1 MIGHRHGDARP
12 CRRTSGKAPA
22 RRSGVESYMNLKVCP
37 KTHKTAGVPRRFTLS
52 ALVQCD
58 FFTLQFQPP
67 VIVAFYLTFRGTMYD
82 RRTDLT
88 PEDALPVRRI
98 DAKVKWFNAS
108 KGFGFVTMADGS
120 PDAFLPM
127 AILRRAGYDD
137 VREGA
142 SITCDVGA
150 GAKGPL
156 VTSVLSIDLSTAVAP
171 SFGADR
177 RGGAGASSTLEGAVK
192 WFEPDKGYG
201 FISPDGGG
209 KDVFIHITALRR
221 SGLDGLT
228 PGQRVRV
235 EVIDG
240 RKGLEA
246 DQIALI

>member
-1 MIGHRHGDARP
+1 
-12 CRRTSGKAPA
+12 
-22 RRSGVESYMNLKVCP
+22 
-37 KTHKTAGVPRRFTLS
+37 
-52 ALVQCD
+52 
-58 FFTLQFQPP
+58 
-67 VIVAFYLTFRGTMYD
+67 MYD
-82 RRTDLT
+82 TRTGLA
-88 PEDALPVRRI
+88 PEDASPGRRVE
-98 DAKVKWFNAS
+98 AKVKWFNPS

-142 SITCDVGA
+142 SITCEVGA

-156 VTSVLSIDLSTAVAP
+156 VTSVLNIDLSTAVVA
-171 SFGADR
+171 SLVGDR
-177 RGGAGASSTLEGAVK
+177 RGTRPSSTLDGAVK

-201 FISPDGGG
+201 FIAPDNGG

-221 SGLDGLT
+221 SGLEGLA
-228 PGQRVRV
+228 PGQRVRA

-246 DQIALI
+246 DSITLL